1 MRVLFWSE
9 TFWPRIGGV
18 ENLAARLLPD
28 LRARGHEFTV
38 VTWENLESPDVID
51 YRGIPVYRFPFFSGG
66 GNLGAVLES
75 RRRVANLKRGFAPDL
90 VHVNSYGGSVLFHV
104 NTAAAHPAPSVV
116 TLHQALPDAPIGS
129 DSLLRNVLHSAA
141 WVTACS
147 ASVLDSARRLIPEI
161 ARRSSVILNGITV
174 SPRAAPPIRFDPPL
188 ILCLGRLVKEKG
200 FDLALAAFSVVHQRF
215 PMARLLVAGDG
226 AERKNLLRQADD
238 LGLASAVD
246 FPGAVGPDDV
256 PGLIAQSSLVL
267 VPSRVEGFGLVAL
280 EAASMAR
287 PVIASRVGGL
297 AEVVV
302 HERTG
307 LLTESE
313 NSEALAAAVVRLLG
327 QPEQSAR
334 LGLAARERVETE
346 FTWKRHVNAY
356 DYLYR
361 TLVQSARENALTDS
375 RKADSIPR

>member
-51 YRGIPVYRFPFFSGG
+51 YRGIPVCRFPFFSGRG
-66 GNLGAVLES
+66 GNLAALLEG
-75 RRRVANLKRGFAPDL
+75 RRRVADLKRYFAPDL
-90 VHVNSYGGSVLFHV
+90 VHINSYGGSVLFHV

-116 TLHQALPDAPIGS
+116 TLHQALPDAPIGR
-129 DSLLRNVLHSAA
+129 DSLLGNVLHSAA

-147 ASVLDSARRLIPEI
+147 TSVLDSARRLVPEI

-188 ILCLGRLVKEKG
+188 ILCLGRLVREKG
-200 FDLALAAFSVVHQRF
+200 FDLALAAFSVVHPRF
-215 PMARLLVAGDG
+215 PRARLLIAGDG
-226 AERKNLLRQADD
+226 VERENLLRQADD

-246 FPGAVGPDDV
+246 FLGGIAPDCV

-297 AEVVV
+297 SEVIA
-302 HERTG
+302 HKKTG

-313 NSEALAAAVVRLLG
+313 SSDALAAAIERLLE
-327 QPEQSAR
+327 QPEESES
-334 LGLAARERVETE
+334 LGRRARERVETE
-346 FTWKRHVNAY
+346 FAWDRHVDAFEA
-356 DYLYR
+356 LYQR
-361 TLVQSARENALTDS
+361 LANSV
-375 RKADSIPR
+375 ADR